1 MSRIDRRSV
10 LGGAL
15 VAPFVL
21 GGGLAARAQSKDL
34 TPIKLRL
41 DWVWQS
47 PQSIWSLANA
57 RGYFRD
63 EGLSVT
69 IDRGYGGL
77 ENAQALAGG
86 NYDFLFGDMNAVM
99 LFNAKSPE
107 RKLLSVFVIYD
118 VFPGSIIT
126 RKGNGIVKPKD
137 LEGKTI
143 VAPLTTGGRTMFPAF
158 ARANGVDESKVIWQT
173 VSIQLQ
179 HEQFAKGQA
188 DALAGYTTTS
198 IPDLEQLGM
207 SRDQLT
213 VMNFADYGVDLY
225 GSGVVIRADL
235 AEKNPELV
243 RKFLRITVRGLKA
256 MIADKVAAVESLK
269 KYDPL
274 LNTAIEVGRLDL
286 MIDLALKR
294 PNVEQNGVSHVD
306 PVRLQRN
313 IDTLTEVFKLPEKQR
328 PADVYT
334 DKFLPPASERMLSL

>member
-1 MSRIDRRSV
+1 MSGLDRRSV
-10 LGGAL
+10 LRGAL
-15 VAPFVL
+15 AAPLFL
-21 GGGLAARAQSKDL
+21 GAGSAARAQPL

-47 PQSIWSLANA
+47 PQSVWSLADA
-57 RGYFRD
+57 RGYFQD

-77 ENAQALAGG
+77 ENAQAIAGG
-86 NYDFLFGDMNAVM
+86 NYDFLFGDMNTVM

-118 VFPGSIIT
+118 VFPGTIIT
-126 RKGNGIVKPKD
+126 RKGSGITTPKD

-179 HEQFAKGQA
+179 AEQFAKRQA
-188 DALAGYTTTS
+188 DALAGYVTTS
-198 IPDLEQLGM
+198 IPDLEQLGVR
-207 SRDQLT
+207 RDELS

-225 GSGVVIRADL
+225 GSGVVVRAEF
-235 AEKNPELV
+235 AEKNPDLV
-243 RKFLRITVRGLKA
+243 RKFLRVTVRGLKA

-269 KYDPL
+269 KHDPL
-274 LNTAIEVGRLDL
+274 LNTGIEVGRLEL

-306 PVRLQRN
+306 AVRLQRN

-328 PADVYT
+328 PEDVYT
-334 DKFLPPASERMLSL
+334 DKFLPPAAERMLSL

>member
-1 MSRIDRRSV
+1 MSGLDRRSV
-10 LGGAL
+10 LRGAL
-15 VAPFVL
+15 AAPLFL
-21 GGGLAARAQSKDL
+21 GAGPAARAQSL

-47 PQSIWSLANA
+47 PQSVWSLANA

-77 ENAQALAGG
+77 ENAQAIAGG
-86 NYDFLFGDMNAVM
+86 NYDFLFGDMNTVM

-118 VFPGSIIT
+118 VFPGTIIT
-126 RKGNGIVKPKD
+126 RKDSGIARPKE
-137 LEGKTI
+137 LEGRTI

-179 HEQFAKGQA
+179 AEQFAKRQA
-188 DALAGYTTTS
+188 DALAGYVTTS
-198 IPDLEQLGM
+198 IPDLEQLGVR
-207 SRDQLT
+207 RDELS

-225 GSGVVIRADL
+225 GSGVVVRADL
-235 AEKNPELV
+235 AERNPDLV
-243 RKFLRITVRGLKA
+243 RKFLRVTVRGLKA
-256 MIADKVAAVESLK
+256 IIADKVAAVESLK
-269 KYDPL
+269 KHDPL
-274 LNTAIEVGRLDL
+274 LNTAIEVGRLEL

-306 PVRLQRN
+306 AVRLQRN
-313 IDTLTEVFKLPEKQR
+313 IDTLTEVFKLPDKQR
-328 PADVYT
+328 PEDVYT
-334 DKFLPPASERMLSL
+334 DKFLPPAAERMLSL

>member
-1 MSRIDRRSV
+1 MSGVDRRSV
-10 LGGAL
+10 LRGAL
-15 VAPFVL
+15 VSPLFL
-21 GGGLAARAQSKDL
+21 GAGPALRAQAL

-57 RGYFRD
+57 RGDFRD
-63 EGLSVT
+63 EGLAVT

-77 ENAQALAGG
+77 DNAQALASG
-86 NYDFLFGDMNAVM
+86 NYDFLFGDMNTVM
-99 LFNAKSPE
+99 LFNAKNPE

-126 RKGNGIVKPKD
+126 RKGNGISKPKD

-179 HEQFAKGQA
+179 AEQFAKDQA
-188 DALAGYTTTS
+188 DALAGYLTTS

-207 SRDQLT
+207 KRDQLT

-225 GSGVVIRADL
+225 GSGVVVRADL

-243 RKFLRITVRGLKA
+243 RKFLRVTVRGLKA
-256 MIADKVAAVESLK
+256 MIADRVAAVESLK

-274 LNTAIEVGRLDL
+274 LNTGIEVGRLDL

-294 PNVEQNGVSHVD
+294 PNVERNGVSHVD
-306 PVRLQRN
+306 AARLQRN
-313 IDTLTEVFKLPEKQR
+313 IDTLTEVFKLPDKQR
-328 PADVYT
+328 PEDVYT
-334 DKFLPPASERMLSL
+334 DRFLPSPAERMLSL